1 MKQIRKS
8 AFKADTGEFETRL
21 SEAQDFF
28 ATKYQTNIVGKDFE
42 EIITNNELFESYVDR
57 LTDGFDA
64 VQEDNLRTLLENTRS
79 EILTESTTSGVLPFN
94 SLSMPVMVK
103 LWARLSMT
111 EAVPTEPTDTPSF
124 TIPFMKP
131 YIEDAEGHKFDL
143 PEGINNTPEKL
154 IDLVKLTPEVSLT
167 GGKVDNYD
175 LFTGITSK
183 VRKGVD
189 HVDRKFYV
197 VGATIEGET
206 VDFKHQRLVA
216 AADGSIF
223 GTVKYIKPSGRDN
236 EPGTEQTE
244 KFIGHLDVENNTL
257 TLVGLSGK
265 TTAIKIL
272 GHVSSEAHTT
282 AQQVGYDWTR
292 KDVNIGTA
300 QHIESSLSI
309 EYLQDLKAMYDIDGT
324 AKAADLMSST
334 SAQKVDLD
342 LIEFIQQA
350 YEGTEAAYTKSFN
363 VFPNSDY
370 AMHPD
375 EWMTGLR
382 RTIDFVTTTMKNDFK
397 CYDARWVIVGNPLDT
412 DLIPNVQWTFR
423 GAENNVAGIDV
434 QYSIGAVKAS
444 NYYKIVSSDL
454 IPQGRLYIFGVPTRE
469 SYRTLTFFPYTFN
482 ITQNYLNAKNPN
494 VPSLMLTRRYTAE
507 SFTPIIGAVNIRNN
521 NGTLYDSRTPDKGKQ

>member
-1 MKQIRKS
+1 MKTLRNS
-8 AFKADTGEFETRL
+8 AFKAETGAFETRL
-21 SEAQDFF
+21 TEAQDFF
-28 ATKYQTNIVGKDFE
+28 SERYKTNIVGRDFE
-42 EIITNNELFESYVDR
+42 EIISNNALFENYVQR
-57 LTDGFDA
+57 LTEGFSP
-64 VQEDNLRTLLENTRS
+64 VQEDNLKTLLENTRS
-79 EILTESTTSGVLPFN
+79 EILTESSTTGILPFN

-103 LWARLSMT
+103 LWARLSLT

-131 YIEDAEGHKFDL
+131 YIEDAEGNKFEL
-143 PEGINNTPEKL
+143 PEGINHTPEKIL
-154 IDLVKLTPEVSLT
+154 GLMKLTPAVTLT
-167 GGKVDNYD
+167 AGKVTDYD
-175 LFTGITSK
+175 LFTGLTK
-183 VRKGVD
+183 VRRDVD
-189 HVDRKFYV
+189 HVDRKFYIV
-197 VGATIEGET
+197 KATIDGVV
-206 VDFKHQRLVA
+206 VDLKGQRLVA
-216 AADGSIF
+216 SSDGSIF
-223 GTVKYIKPSGRDN
+223 GKIKYVKDTLPAEETLIGR
-236 EPGTEQTE
+236 
-244 KFIGHLDVENNTL
+244 LDVEANTL
-257 TLVGLSGK
+257 NLVSLTGK
-265 TTAIKIL
+265 TTEVEIL

-282 AQQVGYDWTR
+282 SQQVGYDWTR

-342 LIEFIQQA
+342 LIEFIKQA
-350 YEGTEAAYTKSFN
+350 YDGTEAAYSKAFN

-382 RTIDFVTTTMKNDFK
+382 RTIDFVTTSMKNDFK
-397 CYDARWVIVGNPLDT
+397 SYDARWVIVGNPLDT
-412 DLIPNVQWTFR
+412 DLIPNVEWTFR
-423 GAENNVAGIDV
+423 GAENTVAGIDV

-444 NYYKIVSSDL
+444 NFYKIVSSDL

-482 ITQNYLNAKNPN
+482 ITQNYLNTKNPN

-507 SFTPIIGAVNIRNN
+507 TFTPIIGSVEIKNN
-521 NGTLYDSRTPDKGKQ
+521 NGTLYDSRV